1 METEK
6 SSQLYFRL
14 LGYLKPY
21 SLVFSISIFGMILAA
36 ATEVALPVVIKPFLD
51 GTFIDKDPTLMTWT
65 PIALVLI
72 FLVRGVGGFIAQYAS
87 AWVGNKMVM
96 DLREEMFEKILVLPL
111 KYFHEHSSGSQ
122 LSKFTFDV
130 SLVQYAATQ
139 VITVFVKDSLTVI
152 GLLGYLIYLDWKLT
166 LISLIMLPPIALVV
180 RYFNGRLRW
189 ASRETQDS
197 VGTVTEVVQESIDCN
212 KVVKIFSGQEA
223 ERKRFFEASNKLRRL
238 LMKQTMA
245 VAANVPIVQ
254 LIASIATA
262 VVIYHVMGQVRVG
275 EITVGGFVSYLA
287 ALLMLTSPIK
297 RLTGIME
304 HLQRGLAACESVFG
318 LIDEESEEDEGTVEL
333 DSVRGEIVFDGVSFK
348 YPGADAYALEEI
360 DLTIKP
366 GESVAIVGSSGSGK
380 TTLANMLP
388 RFFSP
393 TKGRVFVDGQE
404 IAAITLKN
412 LRSNIALVSQEVA
425 LFNDSV
431 VANIIYGSAAEAE
444 PQRIID
450 AADGAFATE
459 FINKL
464 ADGFESGVG
473 EKGMKLSGGQR
484 QRLAIART
492 LFKDAPIVI
501 MDEATSALDAASE
514 KLVKEAFERLR
525 QGRTTIIIAHRFS
538 TIENVDRIV
547 VMDSGRIVEV
557 GTHDELMN
565 QKGRYEKLY
574 AVYSS
579 GRDVEIN

>member
-1 METEK
+1 MKTEK
-6 SSQLYFRL
+6 STQLYLRL
-14 LGYLKPY
+14 LGYLRPY
-21 SLVFSISIFGMILAA
+21 SLVFSISIFGMILTA
-36 ATEVALPVVIKPFLD
+36 ATEVALPIVIKPFLD
-51 GTFIDKDPTLMTWT
+51 GTFIDKDPSLMTWA

-139 VITVFVKDSLTVI
+139 VITVFVKDTLTVV
-152 GLLGYLIYLDWKLT
+152 GLLGYLIYLDWQLT

-189 ASRETQDS
+189 ASRETQDA

-212 KVVKIFSGQEA
+212 KVVKIFSGQRA

-254 LIASIATA
+254 LIAAMATA
-262 VVIYHVMGQVRVG
+262 IVIFHVMGQVRAN
-275 EITVGGFVSYLA
+275 ETTVGGFVSYLA

-318 LIDEESEEDEGTVEL
+318 LIDQEPELDDGVVEL
-333 DSVRGEIVFDGVSFK
+333 TTIRGEITFDRVSFK
-348 YPGADAYALEEI
+348 YPGTDVYALDDI
-360 DLTIKP
+360 DLTIQP

-388 RFFSP
+388 RFFTP
-393 TKGRVFVDGQE
+393 TQGRVLIDGQE
-404 IAAITLKN
+404 LSTISLTS

-431 VANIIYGSAAEAE
+431 LGNIIYGFEHEYDEQKITSAAE
-444 PQRIID
+444 
-450 AADGAFATE
+450 GAFATE

-464 ADGFESGVG
+464 PEGYQSLVG

-501 MDEATSALDAASE
+501 MDEATSALDGTSE
-514 KLVKEAFERLR
+514 KLVKEAFERVR
-525 QGRTTIIIAHRFS
+525 KGRTTIIIAHRFS
-538 TIENVDRIV
+538 TIEQADRIV

-557 GTHDELMN
+557 GSHDELMKR
-565 QKGRYEKLY
+565 KGRYEKLY
-574 AVYSS
+574 AVYASS
-579 GRDVEIN
+579 DGG

>member
-262 VVIYHVMGQVRVG
+262 VVIYYVMGQVRVG

-333 DSVRGEIVFDGVSFK
+333 DSVRGEIVFDGVCFK
-348 YPGADAYALEEI
+348 YPGADVYALEEI

>member
-333 DSVRGEIVFDGVSFK
+333 DSVRGEIVFDGVCFK
-348 YPGADAYALEEI
+348 YPGADVYALEEI

-579 GRDVEIN
+579 GGDVEIN

>member
-1 METEK
+1 MKPEK
-6 SSQLYFRL
+6 SAKLYIRL
-14 LGYLKPY
+14 LGYLRPY

-51 GTFIDKDPTLMTWT
+51 GTFIDKDPSLMTWA
-65 PIALVLI
+65 PIALILI

-139 VITVFVKDSLTVI
+139 VITVFVKDTLTVV
-152 GLLGYLIYLDWKLT
+152 GLLAYLIYLDWQLT
-166 LISLIMLPPIALVV
+166 LIALIMLPPIALVV

-197 VGTVTEVVQESIDCN
+197 VGMVTEVVQESIDCN
-212 KVVKIFSGQEA
+212 KVVKIFSGQRT
-223 ERKRFFEASNKLRRL
+223 ERERFFEASNKLRRL

-254 LIASIATA
+254 LIAAVATA
-262 VVIYHVMGQVRVG
+262 IVIYYVMGQVRAD
-275 EITVGGFVSYLA
+275 ETSVGGFVSYLA

-318 LIDEESEEDEGTVEL
+318 LIDQEPELDDGVVEL
-333 DSVRGEIVFDGVSFK
+333 EDVRGEITFEGVSFR
-348 YPGADAYALEEI
+348 YPGTDVYALKDI
-360 DLTIKP
+360 QLTIQP
-366 GESVAIVGSSGSGK
+366 GETVAIVGSSGSGK

-388 RFFSP
+388 RFFTPSN
-393 TKGRVFVDGQE
+393 GRVLIDGQE
-404 IAAITLKN
+404 ISTISLRS

-431 VANIIYGSAAEAE
+431 LANIMYGSEIEQDEQKVTSAAEA
-444 PQRIID
+444 
-450 AADGAFATE
+450 AFATE

-464 ADGFESGVG
+464 PEGYESLVG

-492 LFKDAPIVI
+492 LFKDAPVVI
-501 MDEATSALDAASE
+501 MDEATSALDATSE
-514 KLVKEAFERLR
+514 KLVKDAFERLR
-525 QGRTTIIIAHRFS
+525 KGRTTIIIAHRFS
-538 TIENVDRIV
+538 TIEQADRIV
-547 VMDSGRIVEV
+547 VLDSGRIVEV
-557 GTHDELMN
+557 GSHDELIKL
-565 QKGRYEKLY
+565 KGRYEKLY
-574 AVYSS
+574 AIYASS
-579 GRDVEIN
+579 DVD

>member
-1 METEK
+1 MKSEK
-6 SSQLYFRL
+6 SAQLYLRL
-14 LGYLKPY
+14 LGYLRPY

-36 ATEVALPVVIKPFLD
+36 ATEVALPIVIKPFLD
-51 GTFIDKDPTLMTWT
+51 GTFIDKDPSLMTWA
-65 PIALVLI
+65 PIALILI

-139 VITVFVKDSLTVI
+139 VITVFVKDTLTVV
-152 GLLGYLIYLDWKLT
+152 GLLGYLIYLDWQLT

-197 VGTVTEVVQESIDCN
+197 VGAVTEVVQETIDCN
-212 KVVKIFSGQEA
+212 KVVKIFSGQAVARE
-223 ERKRFFEASNKLRRL
+223 RFFEVSNKLRRL

-254 LIASIATA
+254 FIAAIATA
-262 VVIYHVMGQVRVG
+262 IVIYHVMGQVRADQT
-275 EITVGGFVSYLA
+275 TVGGFVSYLA

-318 LIDEESEEDEGTVEL
+318 LIDEKQEDDAGTREL
-333 DSVRGEIVFDGVSFK
+333 KNVRGELIFENVSFK
-348 YPGADAYALEEI
+348 YPDSAEYALEGI

-388 RFFSP
+388 RFFAPSNGKV
-393 TKGRVFVDGQE
+393 TIDGQE
-404 IAAITLKN
+404 ISGIKLKS
-412 LRSNIALVSQEVA
+412 LRANIALVSQEVS

-431 VANIIYGSAAEAE
+431 MANVTYGSGGVVDVEQVNAAS
-444 PQRIID
+444 D
-450 AADGAFATE
+450 AAFASE
-459 FINKL
+459 FIQKL
-464 ADGFESGVG
+464 PDGYESLVG

-484 QRLAIART
+484 QRLAIARA
-492 LFKDAPIVI
+492 LYKDAPIVI
-501 MDEATSALDAASE
+501 MDEATSALDATSE
-514 KLVKEAFERLR
+514 MLVKEAFEELR

-538 TIENVDRIV
+538 TIEKADRIV
-547 VMDSGRIVEV
+547 VMDNGRIAEV
-557 GTHDELMN
+557 GTHDELMKR
-565 QKGRYEKLY
+565 KGRYEKLY
-574 AVYSS
+574 AVYAS
-579 GRDVEIN
+579 E

>member
-333 DSVRGEIVFDGVSFK
+333 DSVRGEIVFDGVCFK
-348 YPGADAYALEEI
+348 YPGADVYALEEI

>member
-1 METEK
+1 MKSEK
-6 SSQLYFRL
+6 SAQLYLRL
-14 LGYLKPY
+14 LGYLRPY

-36 ATEVALPVVIKPFLD
+36 ATEVALPIVIKPFLD
-51 GTFIDKDPTLMTWT
+51 GTFIDKDPSLMTWA

-139 VITVFVKDSLTVI
+139 VITVFVKDTLTVV
-152 GLLGYLIYLDWKLT
+152 GLLGYLIYLDWQLT

-197 VGTVTEVVQESIDCN
+197 VGAVTEVVQETIDCN
-212 KVVKIFSGQEA
+212 KVVKIFSGQAVARE
-223 ERKRFFEASNKLRRL
+223 RFFEVSNKLRRL

-254 LIASIATA
+254 FIAAIATA
-262 VVIYHVMGQVRVG
+262 IVIYHVMGQVRADQT
-275 EITVGGFVSYLA
+275 TVGGFVSYLA

-318 LIDEESEEDEGTVEL
+318 LIDEKQEDDAGTREL
-333 DSVRGEIVFDGVSFK
+333 KNVRGELIFENVSFK
-348 YPGADAYALEEI
+348 YPDSAEYALEGI

-388 RFFSP
+388 RFFAPSNGKV
-393 TKGRVFVDGQE
+393 TIDGQE
-404 IAAITLKN
+404 ISGIKLKS
-412 LRSNIALVSQEVA
+412 LRANIALVSQEVS

-431 VANIIYGSAAEAE
+431 MANVTYGSGGVVDVEQVNAAS
-444 PQRIID
+444 D
-450 AADGAFATE
+450 AAFASE
-459 FINKL
+459 FIQKL
-464 ADGFESGVG
+464 PDGYESLVG

-484 QRLAIART
+484 QRLAIARA
-492 LFKDAPIVI
+492 LYKDAPIVI
-501 MDEATSALDAASE
+501 MDEATSALDATSE
-514 KLVKEAFERLR
+514 MLVKEAFEELR

-538 TIENVDRIV
+538 TIEKADRIV
-547 VMDSGRIVEV
+547 VMDNGRIAEV
-557 GTHDELMN
+557 GTHDELMKR
-565 QKGRYEKLY
+565 KGRYEKLY
-574 AVYSS
+574 AVYAS
-579 GRDVEIN
+579 E

>member
-1 METEK
+1 MKSEK
-6 SSQLYFRL
+6 STQLYLRL
-14 LGYLKPY
+14 LGYLRPY
-21 SLVFSISIFGMILAA
+21 TFVFSISIFGMILAA
-36 ATEVALPVVIKPFLD
+36 ATEVALPIVIKPFLD
-51 GTFIDKDPTLMTWT
+51 GTFIDKDPSLMTWA

-139 VITVFVKDSLTVI
+139 VITVFVKDTLTVV
-152 GLLGYLIYLDWKLT
+152 GLLGYLIYLDWQLT

-197 VGTVTEVVQESIDCN
+197 VGAVTEVVQETIDCN
-212 KVVKIFSGQEA
+212 KVVKIFSGQAVARE
-223 ERKRFFEASNKLRRL
+223 RFFEVSNKLRRL

-254 LIASIATA
+254 FIAAIATA
-262 VVIYHVMGQVRVG
+262 IVIYHVMGQVRADQT
-275 EITVGGFVSYLA
+275 TVGGFVSYLA

-318 LIDEESEEDEGTVEL
+318 LIDEKQEDDAGTREL
-333 DSVRGEIVFDGVSFK
+333 KNVRGELIFENVSFK
-348 YPGADAYALEEI
+348 YPDSAEYALEGI

-388 RFFSP
+388 RFFAPS
-393 TKGRVFVDGQE
+393 KGKVIIDGQE
-404 IAAITLKN
+404 ISGIKLKS
-412 LRSNIALVSQEVA
+412 LRANIALVSQEVS

-431 VANIIYGSAAEAE
+431 MANVTYGSGGVVDVEQVNAAS
-444 PQRIID
+444 D
-450 AADGAFATE
+450 AAFASE
-459 FINKL
+459 FIQKL
-464 ADGFESGVG
+464 PDGYESLVG

-484 QRLAIART
+484 QRLAIARA
-492 LFKDAPIVI
+492 LYKDAPIVI
-501 MDEATSALDAASE
+501 MDEATSALDATSE
-514 KLVKEAFERLR
+514 MLVKEAFEELR

-538 TIENVDRIV
+538 TIEKADRIV
-547 VMDSGRIVEV
+547 VMDNGRIAEV
-557 GTHDELMN
+557 GTHDELMKR
-565 QKGRYEKLY
+565 KGRYEKLY
-574 AVYSS
+574 AVYAS
-579 GRDVEIN
+579 E

>member
-1 METEK
+1 M
-6 SSQLYFRL
+6 
-14 LGYLKPY
+14 
-21 SLVFSISIFGMILAA
+21 
-36 ATEVALPVVIKPFLD
+36 
-51 GTFIDKDPTLMTWT
+51 
-65 PIALVLI
+65 
-72 FLVRGVGGFIAQYAS
+72 
-87 AWVGNKMVM
+87 
-96 DLREEMFEKILVLPL
+96 
-111 KYFHEHSSGSQ
+111 
-122 LSKFTFDV
+122 
-130 SLVQYAATQ
+130 
-139 VITVFVKDSLTVI
+139 
-152 GLLGYLIYLDWKLT
+152 
-166 LISLIMLPPIALVV
+166 
-180 RYFNGRLRW
+180 
-189 ASRETQDS
+189 
-197 VGTVTEVVQESIDCN
+197 
-212 KVVKIFSGQEA
+212 
-223 ERKRFFEASNKLRRL
+223 
-238 LMKQTMA
+238 
-245 VAANVPIVQ
+245 
-254 LIASIATA
+254 
-262 VVIYHVMGQVRVG
+262 
-275 EITVGGFVSYLA
+275 
-287 ALLMLTSPIK
+287 
-297 RLTGIME
+297 
-304 HLQRGLAACESVFG
+304 
-318 LIDEESEEDEGTVEL
+318 
-333 DSVRGEIVFDGVSFK
+333 
-348 YPGADAYALEEI
+348 
-360 DLTIKP
+360 
-366 GESVAIVGSSGSGK
+366 
-380 TTLANMLP
+380 
-388 RFFSP
+388 
-393 TKGRVFVDGQE
+393 
-404 IAAITLKN
+404 
-412 LRSNIALVSQEVA
+412 SQEVA

>member
-1 METEK
+1 MKTEK
-6 SSQLYFRL
+6 SAQLYIRL
-14 LGYLKPY
+14 LGYLRPY

-36 ATEVALPVVIKPFLD
+36 ATEVALPVVLKPFLD
-51 GTFIDKDPTLMTWT
+51 GTFIDKDPSLMTWA
-65 PIALVLI
+65 PIALIVI

-139 VITVFVKDSLTVI
+139 VITVFVKDTLTVV
-152 GLLGYLIYLDWKLT
+152 GLLAYLIYLDWQLT
-166 LISLIMLPPIALVV
+166 LISLVMLPPIALVV

-197 VGTVTEVVQESIDCN
+197 VGAVTEVVQESIDCN
-212 KVVKIFSGQEA
+212 KVVKIFSGQRA

-254 LIASIATA
+254 LIAAIATA
-262 VVIYHVMGQVRVG
+262 IVIYHVMGQVRAD
-275 EITVGGFVSYLA
+275 ETTVGGFVSYLA

-318 LIDEESEEDEGTVEL
+318 LIDQEPELDDGVVEL
-333 DSVRGEIVFDGVSFK
+333 EEVRGEITFDEVSFK
-348 YPGADAYALEEI
+348 YPGTDVYALKDIE
-360 DLTIKP
+360 LTIQP

-388 RFFSP
+388 RFFTPS
-393 TKGRVFVDGQE
+393 KGRVLIDGQE
-404 IAAITLKN
+404 ISTISLKS

-431 VANIIYGSAAEAE
+431 LANIMYGSALERDEQKVVSAAE
-444 PQRIID
+444 
-450 AADGAFATE
+450 GAFATE

-464 ADGFESGVG
+464 PEGYDSLVG

-492 LFKDAPIVI
+492 LFKDAPVVI
-501 MDEATSALDAASE
+501 MDEATSALDATSE
-514 KLVKEAFERLR
+514 KLVKDAFERLR
-525 QGRTTIIIAHRFS
+525 KGRTTIIIAHRFS
-538 TIENVDRIV
+538 TIEQADRIV
-547 VMDSGRIVEV
+547 VLDSGRIVEV
-557 GTHDELMN
+557 GSHDELIKL
-565 QKGRYEKLY
+565 KGRYEKLY
-574 AVYSS
+574 AIYASS
-579 GRDVEIN
+579 EEE

>member
-1 METEK
+1 MKSEK
-6 SSQLYFRL
+6 SAQLYLRL
-14 LGYLKPY
+14 LGYLRPY
-21 SLVFSISIFGMILAA
+21 TFVFSISIFGMILAA
-36 ATEVALPVVIKPFLD
+36 ATEVALPIVIKPFLD
-51 GTFIDKDPTLMTWT
+51 GTFIDKDPSLMTWA

-139 VITVFVKDSLTVI
+139 VITVFVKDTLTVV
-152 GLLGYLIYLDWKLT
+152 GLLGYLIYLDWQLT

-197 VGTVTEVVQESIDCN
+197 VGAVTEVVQETIDCN
-212 KVVKIFSGQEA
+212 KVVKIFSGQAVARE
-223 ERKRFFEASNKLRRL
+223 RFFEVSNKLRRL

-254 LIASIATA
+254 FIAAIATA
-262 VVIYHVMGQVRVG
+262 IVIYHVMGQVRADQT
-275 EITVGGFVSYLA
+275 TVGGFVSYLA

-318 LIDEESEEDEGTVEL
+318 LIDEKQEDDAGTREL
-333 DSVRGEIVFDGVSFK
+333 KNVRGELIFENVSFK
-348 YPGADAYALEEI
+348 YPDSAEYALEGI

-388 RFFSP
+388 RFFAPSNG
-393 TKGRVFVDGQE
+393 KVIIDGQE
-404 IAAITLKN
+404 ISGIKLKS
-412 LRSNIALVSQEVA
+412 LRANIALVSQEVS

-431 VANIIYGSAAEAE
+431 MANVTYGSGGVVDVEQVNAAS
-444 PQRIID
+444 D
-450 AADGAFATE
+450 AAFASE
-459 FINKL
+459 FIQKL
-464 ADGFESGVG
+464 PDGYESLVG

-484 QRLAIART
+484 QRLAIARA
-492 LFKDAPIVI
+492 LYKDAPIVI
-501 MDEATSALDAASE
+501 MDEATSALDATSE
-514 KLVKEAFERLR
+514 MLVKEAFEELR

-538 TIENVDRIV
+538 TIEKADRIV
-547 VMDSGRIVEV
+547 VMDNGRIAEV
-557 GTHDELMN
+557 GTHDELMKR
-565 QKGRYEKLY
+565 KGRYEKLY
-574 AVYSS
+574 AVYAS
-579 GRDVEIN
+579 E

>member
-1 METEK
+1 MKTEK
-6 SSQLYFRL
+6 SAKLYIRL
-14 LGYLKPY
+14 LGYLRPY

-51 GTFIDKDPTLMTWT
+51 GTFINKDPSLMTWA
-65 PIALVLI
+65 PIALILI

-139 VITVFVKDSLTVI
+139 VITVFVKDTLTVV
-152 GLLGYLIYLDWKLT
+152 GLLAYLIYLDWQLT

-197 VGTVTEVVQESIDCN
+197 VGAVTEVVQETIDCN
-212 KVVKIFSGQEA
+212 KVVKIFSGQAAARE
-223 ERKRFFEASNKLRRL
+223 RFFEVSNKLRRL

-254 LIASIATA
+254 FIAAIATA
-262 VVIYHVMGQVRVG
+262 IVIYHVMGQVRADQT
-275 EITVGGFVSYLA
+275 TVGGFVSYLA

-318 LIDEESEEDEGTVEL
+318 LIDEKQEDDAGTREL
-333 DSVRGEIVFDGVSFK
+333 KNVRGELIFDNVSFK
-348 YPGADAYALEEI
+348 YPDSAEYALEGI

-388 RFFSP
+388 RFFAPS
-393 TKGRVFVDGQE
+393 KGKVIIDGQE
-404 IAAITLKN
+404 ISGIKLKS
-412 LRSNIALVSQEVA
+412 LRANIALVSQEVS

-431 VANIIYGSAAEAE
+431 MANVTYGSGGVVDVEQVNAAS
-444 PQRIID
+444 D
-450 AADGAFATE
+450 AAFASE
-459 FINKL
+459 FIQKL
-464 ADGFESGVG
+464 PDGYESLVG

-484 QRLAIART
+484 QRLAIARA
-492 LFKDAPIVI
+492 LYKDAPIVI
-501 MDEATSALDAASE
+501 MDEATSALDATSE
-514 KLVKEAFERLR
+514 MLVKEAFEELR

-538 TIENVDRIV
+538 TIEKADRIV
-547 VMDSGRIVEV
+547 VMDNGRIAEV
-557 GTHDELMN
+557 GTHDELMKR
-565 QKGRYEKLY
+565 KGRYEKLY
-574 AVYSS
+574 AVYAS
-579 GRDVEIN
+579 E

>member
-1 METEK
+1 MKSEK
-6 SSQLYFRL
+6 SAQLYLRL
-14 LGYLKPY
+14 LGYLRPY

-36 ATEVALPVVIKPFLD
+36 ATEVALPIVIKPFLD
-51 GTFIDKDPTLMTWT
+51 GTFIDKDPSLMTWA
-65 PIALVLI
+65 PIALILI

-139 VITVFVKDSLTVI
+139 VITVFVKDTLTVV
-152 GLLGYLIYLDWKLT
+152 GLLGYLIYLDWQLT

-197 VGTVTEVVQESIDCN
+197 VGAVTEVVQETIDCN
-212 KVVKIFSGQEA
+212 KVVKIFSGQAVARE
-223 ERKRFFEASNKLRRL
+223 RFFEVSNKLRRL

-254 LIASIATA
+254 FIAAIATA
-262 VVIYHVMGQVRVG
+262 IVIYHVMGQVRADQT
-275 EITVGGFVSYLA
+275 TVGGFVSYLA

-318 LIDEESEEDEGTVEL
+318 LIDEKQEDDAGTREL
-333 DSVRGEIVFDGVSFK
+333 KNVRGELIFENVSFK
-348 YPGADAYALEEI
+348 YPDSAEYALEGI

-388 RFFSP
+388 RFFAPSNGKV
-393 TKGRVFVDGQE
+393 TIDGQE
-404 IAAITLKN
+404 ISGIKLKS
-412 LRSNIALVSQEVA
+412 LRANIALVSQEVS

-431 VANIIYGSAAEAE
+431 MANVTYGSGGVVDVEQVNAAS
-444 PQRIID
+444 D
-450 AADGAFATE
+450 AAFASE
-459 FINKL
+459 FIQKL
-464 ADGFESGVG
+464 PDGYESLVG

-484 QRLAIART
+484 QRLAIARA
-492 LFKDAPIVI
+492 LYKDAPIVI
-501 MDEATSALDAASE
+501 MDEATSALDATSE
-514 KLVKEAFERLR
+514 MLVKEAFEELR

-538 TIENVDRIV
+538 TIEKADRIV
-547 VMDSGRIVEV
+547 VMDNGRIAEV
-557 GTHDELMN
+557 GTNDELMKR
-565 QKGRYEKLY
+565 KGRYEKLY
-574 AVYSS
+574 AVYTS
-579 GRDVEIN
+579 E

>member
-1 METEK
+1 MKTEK
-6 SSQLYFRL
+6 SAQLYLRL
-14 LGYLKPY
+14 LGYLRPY
-21 SLVFSISIFGMILAA
+21 SLVFSISIFGMILTA
-36 ATEVALPVVIKPFLD
+36 ATEVALPIVIKPFLD
-51 GTFIDKDPTLMTWT
+51 GTFIEKDPSLMTWA
-65 PIALVLI
+65 PIALIVI

-139 VITVFVKDSLTVI
+139 VITVFVKDTLTVF
-152 GLLGYLIYLDWKLT
+152 GLLGYLIYLDWQLT
-166 LISLIMLPPIALVV
+166 LISLIMLPPIAFVV

-212 KVVKIFSGQEA
+212 KVVKIFSGQKA
-223 ERKRFFEASNKLRRL
+223 ERKRFFEASNQLRRL

-254 LIASIATA
+254 LIAAMATA
-262 VVIYHVMGQVRVG
+262 IVIYHVMGQVRAD
-275 EITVGGFVSYLA
+275 ETTVGGFVSYLA

-318 LIDEESEEDEGTVEL
+318 LIDQEPELDEGIVEL
-333 DSVRGEIVFDGVSFK
+333 NTIRGEIIFDRVSFK
-348 YPGADAYALEEI
+348 YPGTEVYALEDI
-360 DLTIKP
+360 DLTIQP
-366 GESVAIVGSSGSGK
+366 GECMAIVGSSGSGK

-388 RFFSP
+388 RFFTAS
-393 TKGRVFVDGQE
+393 KGRVLIDGQE
-404 IAAITLKN
+404 ISTISLTS

-431 VANIIYGSAAEAE
+431 LANIVYGSEDEHNEQKVTNAAE
-444 PQRIID
+444 
-450 AADGAFATE
+450 GAFATE

-464 ADGFESGVG
+464 PESYESLVG

-492 LFKDAPIVI
+492 LFKDAPVVI
-501 MDEATSALDAASE
+501 MDEATSALDATSE
-514 KLVKEAFERLR
+514 KLVKEAFERVR
-525 QGRTTIIIAHRFS
+525 KGRTTIIIAHRFS
-538 TIENVDRIV
+538 TIEQADRIV
-547 VMDSGRIVEV
+547 VMDAGRIVEV
-557 GTHDELMN
+557 GSHDELMKR
-565 QKGRYEKLY
+565 KGRYEKLY
-574 AVYSS
+574 AVYASS
-579 GRDVEIN
+579 NGDEV

>member
-1 METEK
+1 MKSEK
-6 SSQLYFRL
+6 SAQLYLRL
-14 LGYLKPY
+14 LGYLRPY
-21 SLVFSISIFGMILAA
+21 SLVLSISLFGMILAA
-36 ATEVALPVVIKPFLD
+36 ATEVALPIVIKPFLD
-51 GTFIDKDPTLMTWT
+51 GTFIDKDPSLMTWA

-139 VITVFVKDSLTVI
+139 VITVFVKDTLTVV
-152 GLLGYLIYLDWKLT
+152 GLLGYLIYLDWQLT

-197 VGTVTEVVQESIDCN
+197 VGAVTEVVQETIDCN
-212 KVVKIFSGQEA
+212 KVVKIFSGQAVARE
-223 ERKRFFEASNKLRRL
+223 RFFEVSNKLRRL

-254 LIASIATA
+254 FIAAIATA
-262 VVIYHVMGQVRVG
+262 IVIYHVMGQVRADQT
-275 EITVGGFVSYLA
+275 TVGGFVSYLA

-318 LIDEESEEDEGTVEL
+318 LIDEKQEDDAGTREL
-333 DSVRGEIVFDGVSFK
+333 KNVRGELIFENVSFK
-348 YPGADAYALEEI
+348 YPDSAEYALEGI

-388 RFFSP
+388 RFFAPSNG
-393 TKGRVFVDGQE
+393 KVIIDGQE
-404 IAAITLKN
+404 ISGIKLKS
-412 LRSNIALVSQEVA
+412 LRANIALVSQEVS

-431 VANIIYGSAAEAE
+431 MANVTYGSGGVVDVEQVNAAS
-444 PQRIID
+444 D
-450 AADGAFATE
+450 AAFASE
-459 FINKL
+459 FIQKL
-464 ADGFESGVG
+464 PDGYESLVG

-484 QRLAIART
+484 QRLAIARA
-492 LFKDAPIVI
+492 LYKDAPIVI
-501 MDEATSALDAASE
+501 MDEATSALDATSE
-514 KLVKEAFERLR
+514 MLVKEAFEELR

-538 TIENVDRIV
+538 TIEKADRIV
-547 VMDSGRIVEV
+547 VMDNGRIAEV
-557 GTHDELMN
+557 GTHDELMKR
-565 QKGRYEKLY
+565 KGRYEKLY
-574 AVYSS
+574 AVYAS
-579 GRDVEIN
+579 E

>member
-333 DSVRGEIVFDGVSFK
+333 ESVRGEIVFDGVSFK

-464 ADGFESGVG
+464 ADGLESGVG

-574 AVYSS
+574 AVY
-579 GRDVEIN
+579 

>member
-1 METEK
+1 MKSEK
-6 SSQLYFRL
+6 SAQLYLRL
-14 LGYLKPY
+14 LGYLRPY

-36 ATEVALPVVIKPFLD
+36 ATEVALPIVIKPFLD
-51 GTFIDKDPTLMTWT
+51 GTFIDKDPSLMTWA
-65 PIALVLI
+65 PIALILI

-139 VITVFVKDSLTVI
+139 VITVFVKDTLTVV
-152 GLLGYLIYLDWKLT
+152 GLLGYLIYLDWQLT

-197 VGTVTEVVQESIDCN
+197 VGAVTEVVQETIDCN
-212 KVVKIFSGQEA
+212 KVVKIFSGQADARE
-223 ERKRFFEASNKLRRL
+223 RFFEVSNKLRRL

-254 LIASIATA
+254 FIAAIATA
-262 VVIYHVMGQVRVG
+262 IVIYHVMGQVRADQT
-275 EITVGGFVSYLA
+275 TVGGFVSYLA

-318 LIDEESEEDEGTVEL
+318 LIDEKQEDDAGTREL
-333 DSVRGEIVFDGVSFK
+333 KNVRGELIFENVSFK
-348 YPGADAYALEEI
+348 YPDSAEYALEGI

-388 RFFSP
+388 RFFAPSNGKV
-393 TKGRVFVDGQE
+393 TIDGQE
-404 IAAITLKN
+404 ISGIKLKS
-412 LRSNIALVSQEVA
+412 LRANIALVSQEVS

-431 VANIIYGSAAEAE
+431 MANVTYGSGGVVDVEQVNAAS
-444 PQRIID
+444 D
-450 AADGAFATE
+450 AAFASE
-459 FINKL
+459 FIQKL
-464 ADGFESGVG
+464 PDGYESLVG

-484 QRLAIART
+484 QRLAIARA
-492 LFKDAPIVI
+492 LYKDAPIVI
-501 MDEATSALDAASE
+501 MDEATSALDATSE
-514 KLVKEAFERLR
+514 MLVKEAFEELR

-538 TIENVDRIV
+538 TIEKADRIV
-547 VMDSGRIVEV
+547 VMDNGRIAEV
-557 GTHDELMN
+557 GTHDELMKR
-565 QKGRYEKLY
+565 KGRYEKLY
-574 AVYSS
+574 AVYAS
-579 GRDVEIN
+579 E

>member
-1 METEK
+1 MKSEK
-6 SSQLYFRL
+6 SAQLYLRL
-14 LGYLKPY
+14 LGYLRPY

-36 ATEVALPVVIKPFLD
+36 ATEVALPIVIKPFLD
-51 GTFIDKDPTLMTWT
+51 GTFIDKDPSLMTWA

-139 VITVFVKDSLTVI
+139 VITVFVKDTLTVV
-152 GLLGYLIYLDWKLT
+152 GLLGYLIYLDWQLT

-197 VGTVTEVVQESIDCN
+197 VGAVTEVVQETIDCN
-212 KVVKIFSGQEA
+212 KVVKIFSGQAVARE
-223 ERKRFFEASNKLRRL
+223 RFFEVSNKLRRL

-254 LIASIATA
+254 FIAAIATA
-262 VVIYHVMGQVRVG
+262 IVIYHVMGQVRADQT
-275 EITVGGFVSYLA
+275 TVGGFVSYLA

-318 LIDEESEEDEGTVEL
+318 LIDEKQEDDAGTREL
-333 DSVRGEIVFDGVSFK
+333 KNVRGELIFENVSFK
-348 YPGADAYALEEI
+348 YPDSAEYALEGI

-388 RFFSP
+388 RFFAPSNG
-393 TKGRVFVDGQE
+393 KVIIDGQE
-404 IAAITLKN
+404 ISGIKLKS
-412 LRSNIALVSQEVA
+412 LRANIALVSQEVS

-431 VANIIYGSAAEAE
+431 MANVTYGSGGVVDVEQVNAAS
-444 PQRIID
+444 D
-450 AADGAFATE
+450 AAFASE
-459 FINKL
+459 FIQKL
-464 ADGFESGVG
+464 PDGCESLVG

-484 QRLAIART
+484 QRLAIARA
-492 LFKDAPIVI
+492 LYKDAPIVI
-501 MDEATSALDAASE
+501 MDEATSALDATSE
-514 KLVKEAFERLR
+514 MLVKEAFEELR

-538 TIENVDRIV
+538 TIEKADRIV
-547 VMDSGRIVEV
+547 VMDNGRIAEV
-557 GTHDELMN
+557 GTHDELMKR
-565 QKGRYEKLY
+565 KGRYEKLY
-574 AVYSS
+574 AVYAS
-579 GRDVEIN
+579 E

>member
-333 DSVRGEIVFDGVSFK
+333 ESVRGEIVFDGVSFK

-574 AVYSS
+574 AVYAS
-579 GRDVEIN
+579 GGDVKIN

>member
-1 METEK
+1 
-6 SSQLYFRL
+6 
-14 LGYLKPY
+14 
-21 SLVFSISIFGMILAA
+21 MILAA

-87 AWVGNKMVM
+87 ALVGNKMVM

-318 LIDEESEEDEGTVEL
+318 IIDEEQEEDEGTVEL
-333 DSVRGEIVFDGVSFK
+333 ESVRGEIVFDGVSFK

-574 AVYSS
+574 EVYSS

>member
-1 METEK
+1 MKTEK
-6 SSQLYFRL
+6 SAQLYLRL
-14 LGYLKPY
+14 LGYLRPY
-21 SLVFSISIFGMILAA
+21 SLVFSISIFGIILTA

-51 GTFIDKDPTLMTWT
+51 GTFIDKDPSLMTWA
-65 PIALVLI
+65 PIALILI
-72 FLVRGVGGFIAQYAS
+72 FLVRGLGGFIAQYAS

-111 KYFHEHSSGSQ
+111 KYFHDHSSGSQ

-139 VITVFVKDSLTVI
+139 VITVFVKDTLTVV
-152 GLLGYLIYLDWKLT
+152 GLLAYLIYLDWQLT
-166 LISLIMLPPIALVV
+166 LISLVMLPPIALVV

-212 KVVKIFSGQEA
+212 KVVKIFSGQRA
-223 ERKRFFEASNKLRRL
+223 ERKRFFEASNNLRRL

-254 LIASIATA
+254 LIAALATA
-262 VVIYHVMGQVRVG
+262 IVIYHVMGQVRAD
-275 EITVGGFVSYLA
+275 ETTVGGFVSYLA

-297 RLTGIME
+297 RLTSIME

-318 LIDEESEEDEGTVEL
+318 LIDQEPEIDGGTVEL
-333 DSVRGEIVFDGVSFK
+333 SAIRGEITFDGVSFK
-348 YPGADAYALEEI
+348 YPGTDVYALEDI
-360 DLTIKP
+360 DLTIQP

-388 RFFSP
+388 RFFTPS
-393 TKGRVFVDGQE
+393 KGRVLIDDQE
-404 IAAITLKN
+404 ISTIMLKS
-412 LRSNIALVSQEVA
+412 LRSKIALVSQEVA

-431 VANIIYGSAAEAE
+431 MANIIYGSDDHDERKVVSAAE
-444 PQRIID
+444 
-450 AADGAFATE
+450 GAFATE
-459 FINKL
+459 FINQL
-464 ADGFESGVG
+464 PEGYESLVG

-501 MDEATSALDAASE
+501 MDEATSALDATSE
-514 KLVKEAFERLR
+514 KLVKEAFERVR
-525 QGRTTIIIAHRFS
+525 KGRTTIIIAHRFS
-538 TIENVDRIV
+538 TIEKADRIV
-547 VMDSGRIVEV
+547 VMDSGREVEV
-557 GTHDELMN
+557 GSHDELIKR
-565 QKGRYEKLY
+565 KGRYEKLY
-574 AVYSS
+574 AVYASS
-579 GRDVEIN
+579 NKE

>member
-1 METEK
+1 MKSEK
-6 SSQLYFRL
+6 SAQLYLRL
-14 LGYLKPY
+14 LGYLRPY

-36 ATEVALPVVIKPFLD
+36 ATEVALPIVIKPFLD
-51 GTFIDKDPTLMTWT
+51 GTFIDKDPSLMTWA

-139 VITVFVKDSLTVI
+139 VITVFVKDTLTVV
-152 GLLGYLIYLDWKLT
+152 GLLGYLIYLDWQLT

-197 VGTVTEVVQESIDCN
+197 VGAVTEVVQETIDCN
-212 KVVKIFSGQEA
+212 KVVKIFSGQAVARE
-223 ERKRFFEASNKLRRL
+223 RFFEVSNKLRRL

-254 LIASIATA
+254 FIAAIATA
-262 VVIYHVMGQVRVG
+262 IVIYHVMGQVRADQT
-275 EITVGGFVSYLA
+275 TVVGFVSYLA

-318 LIDEESEEDEGTVEL
+318 LIDEKQEDDAGTREL
-333 DSVRGEIVFDGVSFK
+333 KNVRGELIFENVSFK
-348 YPGADAYALEEI
+348 YPDSAEYALEGI

-388 RFFSP
+388 RFFAPSNGKV
-393 TKGRVFVDGQE
+393 TIDGQE
-404 IAAITLKN
+404 ISGIKLKS
-412 LRSNIALVSQEVA
+412 LRANIALVSQEVS

-431 VANIIYGSAAEAE
+431 MANVTYGSGGVVDVEQVNAAS
-444 PQRIID
+444 D
-450 AADGAFATE
+450 AAFASE
-459 FINKL
+459 FIQKL
-464 ADGFESGVG
+464 PDGYESLVG

-484 QRLAIART
+484 QRLAIARA
-492 LFKDAPIVI
+492 LYKDAPIVI
-501 MDEATSALDAASE
+501 MDEATSALDATSE
-514 KLVKEAFERLR
+514 MLVKEAFEELR

-538 TIENVDRIV
+538 TIEKADRIV
-547 VMDSGRIVEV
+547 VMDNGRIAEV
-557 GTHDELMN
+557 GTHDELMKR
-565 QKGRYEKLY
+565 KGRYEKLY
-574 AVYSS
+574 AVYAS
-579 GRDVEIN
+579 E

>member
-1 METEK
+1 MKSEK
-6 SSQLYFRL
+6 SAQLYLRL
-14 LGYLKPY
+14 LGYLRPY

-36 ATEVALPVVIKPFLD
+36 ATEVALPIVIKPFLD
-51 GTFIDKDPTLMTWT
+51 GTFIDKDPSLMTWA

-139 VITVFVKDSLTVI
+139 VITVFVKDTLTVV
-152 GLLGYLIYLDWKLT
+152 GLLGYLIYLDWQLT

-197 VGTVTEVVQESIDCN
+197 VGAVTEVVQETIDCN
-212 KVVKIFSGQEA
+212 KVVKIFSGQAVARE
-223 ERKRFFEASNKLRRL
+223 RFFEVSNKLRRL

-254 LIASIATA
+254 FIAAIATA
-262 VVIYHVMGQVRVG
+262 IVIYHVMGQVRADQT
-275 EITVGGFVSYLA
+275 TVGGFVSYLA

-318 LIDEESEEDEGTVEL
+318 LIDEKQEDDAGTREL
-333 DSVRGEIVFDGVSFK
+333 KNVRGELIFENVSFK
-348 YPGADAYALEEI
+348 YPDSAEYALEGI

-366 GESVAIVGSSGSGK
+366 GESVARVGSSGSGK

-388 RFFSP
+388 RFFAPSNGKV
-393 TKGRVFVDGQE
+393 TIDGQE
-404 IAAITLKN
+404 ISGIKLKS
-412 LRSNIALVSQEVA
+412 LRANIALVSQEVS

-431 VANIIYGSAAEAE
+431 MANVTYGSGGVVDVEQVNAAS
-444 PQRIID
+444 D
-450 AADGAFATE
+450 AAFASE
-459 FINKL
+459 FIQKL
-464 ADGFESGVG
+464 PDGYESLVG

-484 QRLAIART
+484 QRLAIARA
-492 LFKDAPIVI
+492 LYKDAPIVI
-501 MDEATSALDAASE
+501 MDEATSALDATSE
-514 KLVKEAFERLR
+514 MLVKEAFEELR

-538 TIENVDRIV
+538 TIEKADRIV
-547 VMDSGRIVEV
+547 VMDNGRIAEV
-557 GTHDELMN
+557 GTHDELMKR
-565 QKGRYEKLY
+565 KGRYEKLY
-574 AVYSS
+574 AVYAS
-579 GRDVEIN
+579 E

>member
-1 METEK
+1 MKSEK
-6 SSQLYFRL
+6 SAQLYLRL
-14 LGYLKPY
+14 LGYLRPY

-36 ATEVALPVVIKPFLD
+36 ATEVALPIVIKPFLD
-51 GTFIDKDPTLMTWT
+51 GTFIDKDPSLMTWA

-139 VITVFVKDSLTVI
+139 VITVFVKDTLTVV
-152 GLLGYLIYLDWKLT
+152 GLLGYLIYLDWQLT

-197 VGTVTEVVQESIDCN
+197 VGAVTEVVQETIDCN
-212 KVVKIFSGQEA
+212 KVVKIFSGQAVARE
-223 ERKRFFEASNKLRRL
+223 RFFEVSNKLRRL

-254 LIASIATA
+254 FIAAIATA
-262 VVIYHVMGQVRVG
+262 IVIYHVMGQVRADQT
-275 EITVGGFVSYLA
+275 TVGGFVTYLA

-318 LIDEESEEDEGTVEL
+318 LIDEKQEDDAGTREL
-333 DSVRGEIVFDGVSFK
+333 KNVRGELIFENVSFK
-348 YPGADAYALEEI
+348 YPDSAEYALEGI

-388 RFFSP
+388 RFFAPSNG
-393 TKGRVFVDGQE
+393 KVIIDGQE
-404 IAAITLKN
+404 ISGIKLKS
-412 LRSNIALVSQEVA
+412 LRANIALVSQEVS

-431 VANIIYGSAAEAE
+431 MANVTYGSGGVVDVEQVNAAS
-444 PQRIID
+444 D
-450 AADGAFATE
+450 AAFASE
-459 FINKL
+459 FIQKL
-464 ADGFESGVG
+464 PDGYESLVG

-484 QRLAIART
+484 QRLAIARA
-492 LFKDAPIVI
+492 LYKDAPIVI
-501 MDEATSALDAASE
+501 MDEATSALDATSE
-514 KLVKEAFERLR
+514 MLVKEAFEELR

-538 TIENVDRIV
+538 TIEKADRIV
-547 VMDSGRIVEV
+547 VMDNGRIAEV
-557 GTHDELMN
+557 GTHDELMKR
-565 QKGRYEKLY
+565 KGRYEKLY
-574 AVYSS
+574 AVYAS
-579 GRDVEIN
+579 E

>member
-1 METEK
+1 MKTEK
-6 SSQLYFRL
+6 SAQLYIRL
-14 LGYLKPY
+14 LGYLRPY

-36 ATEVALPVVIKPFLD
+36 ATEVALPVVLKPFLD
-51 GTFIDKDPTLMTWT
+51 GTFIDKDPSLMTWA
-65 PIALVLI
+65 PIALIVI

-139 VITVFVKDSLTVI
+139 VITVFVKDTLTVV
-152 GLLGYLIYLDWKLT
+152 GLLAYLIYLDWQLT
-166 LISLIMLPPIALVV
+166 LISLVMLPPIALVV

-197 VGTVTEVVQESIDCN
+197 VGAVTEVVQESIDCN
-212 KVVKIFSGQEA
+212 KVVKIFSGQRA

-254 LIASIATA
+254 LIAAIATA
-262 VVIYHVMGQVRVG
+262 IVIYHVMGQVRAD
-275 EITVGGFVSYLA
+275 ETTVGGFVSYLA

-318 LIDEESEEDEGTVEL
+318 LIDQEPELDDGVVEL
-333 DSVRGEIVFDGVSFK
+333 EEVRGEITFDGVSFK
-348 YPGADAYALEEI
+348 YPGTDVYALKNIE
-360 DLTIKP
+360 LTIQP

-388 RFFSP
+388 RFFTPS
-393 TKGRVFVDGQE
+393 TGRVLIDGQE
-404 IAAITLKN
+404 ISTISLKS
-412 LRSNIALVSQEVA
+412 LRLNIALVSQEVA

-431 VANIIYGSAAEAE
+431 LANIMYGSAFEYDEQKVVSAAE
-444 PQRIID
+444 
-450 AADGAFATE
+450 GAFAIE

-464 ADGFESGVG
+464 PEGYDSLVG

-492 LFKDAPIVI
+492 LFKDAPVVI
-501 MDEATSALDAASE
+501 MDEATSALDATSE
-514 KLVKEAFERLR
+514 KLVKDAFERLR
-525 QGRTTIIIAHRFS
+525 KGRTTIIIAHRFS
-538 TIENVDRIV
+538 TIEQADRIV
-547 VMDSGRIVEV
+547 VLDSGRIVEV
-557 GTHDELMN
+557 GSHDELIKL
-565 QKGRYEKLY
+565 KGRYEKLY
-574 AVYSS
+574 AIYAS
-579 GRDVEIN
+579 REEE

>member
-1 METEK
+1 MKSEK
-6 SSQLYFRL
+6 SAQLYLRL
-14 LGYLKPY
+14 LGYLRPY

-36 ATEVALPVVIKPFLD
+36 ATEVALPIVIKPFLD
-51 GTFIDKDPTLMTWT
+51 GTFIDKDPSLMTWA

-139 VITVFVKDSLTVI
+139 VITVFVKDTLTVV
-152 GLLGYLIYLDWKLT
+152 GLLGYLIYLDWQLT

-197 VGTVTEVVQESIDCN
+197 VGAVTEVVQETIDCN
-212 KVVKIFSGQEA
+212 KVVKIFSGQAVARE
-223 ERKRFFEASNKLRRL
+223 RFFEVSNKLRRL

-254 LIASIATA
+254 FIAAIATA
-262 VVIYHVMGQVRVG
+262 IVIYHVMGQVRADQT
-275 EITVGGFVSYLA
+275 TVGGFVSYLA

-318 LIDEESEEDEGTVEL
+318 LIDEKQEDDAGTREL
-333 DSVRGEIVFDGVSFK
+333 KNVRGELIFENVSFK
-348 YPGADAYALEEI
+348 YPDSAEYALEGI

-388 RFFSP
+388 RFFAPSNG
-393 TKGRVFVDGQE
+393 KVIIDGQE
-404 IAAITLKN
+404 ISGIKLKS
-412 LRSNIALVSQEVA
+412 LRANIALVSQEVS

-431 VANIIYGSAAEAE
+431 MANVTYGSGGVVDVEQVNAAS
-444 PQRIID
+444 D
-450 AADGAFATE
+450 AAFASE
-459 FINKL
+459 FIQKL
-464 ADGFESGVG
+464 PDGYESLVG

-484 QRLAIART
+484 QRLAIAR
-492 LFKDAPIVI
+492 
-501 MDEATSALDAASE
+501 AL
-514 KLVKEAFERLR
+514 
-525 QGRTTIIIAHRFS
+525 
-538 TIENVDRIV
+538 
-547 VMDSGRIVEV
+547 
-557 GTHDELMN
+557 
-565 QKGRYEKLY
+565 
-574 AVYSS
+574 
-579 GRDVEIN
+579 

>member
-1 METEK
+1 MKTEK
-6 SSQLYFRL
+6 SAQLYLRL
-14 LGYLKPY
+14 LGYLRPY
-21 SLVFSISIFGMILAA
+21 SLVFSISIFGIILTA

-51 GTFIDKDPTLMTWT
+51 GTFIDKDPSLMTWA
-65 PIALVLI
+65 PIALILI
-72 FLVRGVGGFIAQYAS
+72 FLVRGLGGFIAQYAS

-111 KYFHEHSSGSQ
+111 KYFHDHSSGSQ

-139 VITVFVKDSLTVI
+139 VITVFVKDTLTVV
-152 GLLGYLIYLDWKLT
+152 GLLAYLIYLDWQLT
-166 LISLIMLPPIALVV
+166 LISLVMLPPIALVV

-212 KVVKIFSGQEA
+212 KVVKIFSGQRA
-223 ERKRFFEASNKLRRL
+223 ERKRFFEASNNLRRL

-254 LIASIATA
+254 LIAALATA
-262 VVIYHVMGQVRVG
+262 IVIYHVMGQVRAD
-275 EITVGGFVSYLA
+275 ETTVGGFVSYLA

-297 RLTGIME
+297 RLTSIME

-318 LIDEESEEDEGTVEL
+318 LIDQEPEIDGGTVEL
-333 DSVRGEIVFDGVSFK
+333 SAIRGEITFDGVSFK
-348 YPGADAYALEEI
+348 YPGTDVYALEDI
-360 DLTIKP
+360 DLTIQP

-388 RFFSP
+388 RFFTPS
-393 TKGRVFVDGQE
+393 KGRVLIDDQE
-404 IAAITLKN
+404 ISTIMLKS
-412 LRSNIALVSQEVA
+412 LRSKIALVSQEVA

-431 VANIIYGSAAEAE
+431 MANIIYGSDDHDERKVVSAAE
-444 PQRIID
+444 
-450 AADGAFATE
+450 GAFATE
-459 FINKL
+459 FINQL
-464 ADGFESGVG
+464 PEGYESLVG

-501 MDEATSALDAASE
+501 MDEATSALDATSE
-514 KLVKEAFERLR
+514 KLVKEAFERVR
-525 QGRTTIIIAHRFS
+525 KGRTTIIIAHRFS
-538 TIENVDRIV
+538 TIEKADRIV
-547 VMDSGRIVEV
+547 VMDSGRVVEV
-557 GTHDELMN
+557 GSHDELIKR
-565 QKGRYEKLY
+565 KGRYEKLY
-574 AVYSS
+574 AVYASS
-579 GRDVEIN
+579 NKE

>member
-1 METEK
+1 MKTEK
-6 SSQLYFRL
+6 SAKLYIRL
-14 LGYLKPY
+14 LGYLRPY

-51 GTFIDKDPTLMTWT
+51 GTFINKDPSLMTWA
-65 PIALVLI
+65 PIALILI

-139 VITVFVKDSLTVI
+139 VITVFVKDTLTVV
-152 GLLGYLIYLDWKLT
+152 GLLAYLIYLDWQLT

-197 VGTVTEVVQESIDCN
+197 VGAVTEVVQETIDCN
-212 KVVKIFSGQEA
+212 KVVKIFSGQAAARE
-223 ERKRFFEASNKLRRL
+223 RFFEVSNKLRRL

-254 LIASIATA
+254 FIAAIATA
-262 VVIYHVMGQVRVG
+262 IVIYHVMGQVRADQT
-275 EITVGGFVSYLA
+275 TVGGFVSYLA

-318 LIDEESEEDEGTVEL
+318 LIDEKQEDDAGTREL
-333 DSVRGEIVFDGVSFK
+333 KNVRGELIFDNVSFK
-348 YPGADAYALEEI
+348 YPDSAEYALEGI

-388 RFFSP
+388 RFFAPS
-393 TKGRVFVDGQE
+393 KGKVIIDGQE
-404 IAAITLKN
+404 ISGIKLKS
-412 LRSNIALVSQEVA
+412 LRANIALVSQEVS

-431 VANIIYGSAAEAE
+431 MANVIYGSGGVVDLEQVNAAS
-444 PQRIID
+444 D
-450 AADGAFATE
+450 AAFASE
-459 FINKL
+459 FIQKL
-464 ADGFESGVG
+464 PDGYESLVG

-484 QRLAIART
+484 QRLAIARA
-492 LFKDAPIVI
+492 LYKDAPIVI
-501 MDEATSALDAASE
+501 MDEATSALDANSE
-514 KLVKEAFERLR
+514 RLVKEAFEKLR

-538 TIENVDRIV
+538 TIEKADRIV
-547 VMDSGRIVEV
+547 VMDNGRIAEV
-557 GTHDELMN
+557 GTHDELMKR
-565 QKGRYEKLY
+565 KGRYEKLY
-574 AVYSS
+574 AVYAS
-579 GRDVEIN
+579 E

>member
-1 METEK
+1 MKTEK
-6 SSQLYFRL
+6 SAQLYLRL
-14 LGYLKPY
+14 LGYLRPY
-21 SLVFSISIFGMILAA
+21 SLVFSISIFGMILTA
-36 ATEVALPVVIKPFLD
+36 ATEVALPIVIKPFLD
-51 GTFIDKDPTLMTWT
+51 GTFIDKDPSLMTWA

-139 VITVFVKDSLTVI
+139 VITVFVKDTLTVV
-152 GLLGYLIYLDWKLT
+152 GLLGYLIYLDWQLT

-189 ASRETQDS
+189 ASRETQDA

-212 KVVKIFSGQEA
+212 KVVKIFSGQRA

-254 LIASIATA
+254 LIAAMATA
-262 VVIYHVMGQVRVG
+262 IVIFHVMGQVRAN
-275 EITVGGFVSYLA
+275 ETTVGGFVSYLA

-318 LIDEESEEDEGTVEL
+318 LIDQEPELDDGVVEL
-333 DSVRGEIVFDGVSFK
+333 TTIRGEITFDRVSFK
-348 YPGADAYALEEI
+348 YPETNVYALDDI
-360 DLTIKP
+360 DLTIQP

-388 RFFSP
+388 RFFTP
-393 TKGRVFVDGQE
+393 TQGRVLIDGQE
-404 IAAITLKN
+404 LSTISLTS

-431 VANIIYGSAAEAE
+431 LGNIIYGFEHEYDEQKITSAAEA
-444 PQRIID
+444 
-450 AADGAFATE
+450 AFATE

-464 ADGFESGVG
+464 PEGYQSLVG

-501 MDEATSALDAASE
+501 MDEATSALDGTSE
-514 KLVKEAFERLR
+514 KLVKEAFERVR
-525 QGRTTIIIAHRFS
+525 KGRTTIIIAHRFS
-538 TIENVDRIV
+538 TIEQADRIV

-557 GTHDELMN
+557 GSHDELMKR
-565 QKGRYEKLY
+565 KGRYEKLY
-574 AVYSS
+574 AVYASS
-579 GRDVEIN
+579 DGG

>member
-333 DSVRGEIVFDGVSFK
+333 ESVRGEIVFDGVSFK

-579 GRDVEIN
+579 GGDVEIN

>member
-1 METEK
+1 MKSEK
-6 SSQLYFRL
+6 SAQLYLRL
-14 LGYLKPY
+14 LGYLRPY

-36 ATEVALPVVIKPFLD
+36 ATEVALPIVIKPFLD
-51 GTFIDKDPTLMTWT
+51 GTFIDKDPSLMTWA
-65 PIALVLI
+65 PIALILI

-139 VITVFVKDSLTVI
+139 VITVFVKDTLTVV
-152 GLLGYLIYLDWKLT
+152 GLLGYLIYLDWQLT

-197 VGTVTEVVQESIDCN
+197 VGAVTEVVQETIDCN
-212 KVVKIFSGQEA
+212 KVVKIFSGQADARE
-223 ERKRFFEASNKLRRL
+223 RFFEVSNKLRRL

-254 LIASIATA
+254 FIAAIATA
-262 VVIYHVMGQVRVG
+262 IVIYHVMGQVRADQT
-275 EITVGGFVSYLA
+275 TVGGFVSYLA

-318 LIDEESEEDEGTVEL
+318 LIDEKQEDDAGTREL
-333 DSVRGEIVFDGVSFK
+333 KNVRGELIFENVSFK
-348 YPGADAYALEEI
+348 YPDSAEYALEGI

-388 RFFSP
+388 RFFAPSNG
-393 TKGRVFVDGQE
+393 KVIIDGQE
-404 IAAITLKN
+404 ISGIKLKS
-412 LRSNIALVSQEVA
+412 LRANIALVSQEVS

-431 VANIIYGSAAEAE
+431 MANVTYGSGGVVDVEQVNAAS
-444 PQRIID
+444 D
-450 AADGAFATE
+450 AAFASE
-459 FINKL
+459 FIQKL
-464 ADGFESGVG
+464 PDGYESLVG

-484 QRLAIART
+484 QRLAIARA
-492 LFKDAPIVI
+492 LYKDAPIVI
-501 MDEATSALDAASE
+501 MDEATSALDATSE
-514 KLVKEAFERLR
+514 MLVKEAFEELR

-538 TIENVDRIV
+538 TIEKADRIV
-547 VMDSGRIVEV
+547 VMDNGRIAEV
-557 GTHDELMN
+557 GTHDELMKR
-565 QKGRYEKLY
+565 KGRYEKLY
-574 AVYSS
+574 AVYAS
-579 GRDVEIN
+579 E

>member
-1 METEK
+1 MKPEK
-6 SSQLYFRL
+6 SAKLYIRL
-14 LGYLKPY
+14 LGYLRPY

-51 GTFIDKDPTLMTWT
+51 GTFINKDPSLMTWA
-65 PIALVLI
+65 PIALILI

-139 VITVFVKDSLTVI
+139 VITVFVKDTLTVV
-152 GLLGYLIYLDWKLT
+152 GLLAYLIYLDWQLT

-197 VGTVTEVVQESIDCN
+197 VGAVTEVVQETIDCN
-212 KVVKIFSGQEA
+212 KVVKIFSGQAAARE
-223 ERKRFFEASNKLRRL
+223 RFFEVSNKLRRL

-254 LIASIATA
+254 FIAAIATA
-262 VVIYHVMGQVRVG
+262 IVIYHVMGQVRADQT
-275 EITVGGFVSYLA
+275 TVGGFVSYLA

-318 LIDEESEEDEGTVEL
+318 LIDEKQEDDAGTREL
-333 DSVRGEIVFDGVSFK
+333 KNVRGELIFDNVSFK
-348 YPGADAYALEEI
+348 YPDSAEYALEGI

-388 RFFSP
+388 RFFAPS
-393 TKGRVFVDGQE
+393 KGKVIIDGQE
-404 IAAITLKN
+404 ISGIKLKS
-412 LRSNIALVSQEVA
+412 LRANIALVSQEVS

-431 VANIIYGSAAEAE
+431 MANVIYGSGGVVDLEQVNAAS
-444 PQRIID
+444 D
-450 AADGAFATE
+450 AAFASE
-459 FINKL
+459 FIQKL
-464 ADGFESGVG
+464 PDGYESLVG

-484 QRLAIART
+484 QRLAIARA
-492 LFKDAPIVI
+492 LYKDAPIVI
-501 MDEATSALDAASE
+501 MDEATSALDATSE
-514 KLVKEAFERLR
+514 MLVKEAFEELR

-538 TIENVDRIV
+538 TIEKADRIV
-547 VMDSGRIVEV
+547 VMDNGRIAEV
-557 GTHDELMN
+557 GTHDELMKR
-565 QKGRYEKLY
+565 KGRYEKLY
-574 AVYSS
+574 AVYAS
-579 GRDVEIN
+579 E

>member
-1 METEK
+1 MKSEK
-6 SSQLYFRL
+6 SAQLYLRL
-14 LGYLKPY
+14 LGYLRPY

-36 ATEVALPVVIKPFLD
+36 ATEVALPIVIKPFLD
-51 GTFIDKDPTLMTWT
+51 GTFIDKDPSLMTWA
-65 PIALVLI
+65 PIALILI

-139 VITVFVKDSLTVI
+139 VITVFVKDTLTVV
-152 GLLGYLIYLDWKLT
+152 GLLGYLIYLDWQLT

-197 VGTVTEVVQESIDCN
+197 VGAVTEVVQETIDCN
-212 KVVKIFSGQEA
+212 KVVKIFSGQADARE
-223 ERKRFFEASNKLRRL
+223 RFFEVSNKLRRL

-254 LIASIATA
+254 FIAAIATA
-262 VVIYHVMGQVRVG
+262 IVIYHVMGQVRADQT
-275 EITVGGFVSYLA
+275 TVGGFVSYLA

-318 LIDEESEEDEGTVEL
+318 LSDEKQEDDAGTREL
-333 DSVRGEIVFDGVSFK
+333 KNVRGELIFENVSFK
-348 YPGADAYALEEI
+348 YPDSAEYALEGI

-388 RFFSP
+388 RFFAPSNGKV
-393 TKGRVFVDGQE
+393 TIDGQE
-404 IAAITLKN
+404 ISGIKLKS
-412 LRSNIALVSQEVA
+412 LRANIALVSQEVS

-431 VANIIYGSAAEAE
+431 MANVTYGSGGVVDVEQVNAAS
-444 PQRIID
+444 D
-450 AADGAFATE
+450 AAFASE
-459 FINKL
+459 FIQKL
-464 ADGFESGVG
+464 PDGYESLVG

-484 QRLAIART
+484 QRLAIARA
-492 LFKDAPIVI
+492 LYKDAPIVI
-501 MDEATSALDAASE
+501 MDEATSALDATSE
-514 KLVKEAFERLR
+514 MLVKEAFEELR

-538 TIENVDRIV
+538 TIEKADRIV
-547 VMDSGRIVEV
+547 VMDNGRIAEV
-557 GTHDELMN
+557 GTHDELMKR
-565 QKGRYEKLY
+565 KGRYEKLY
-574 AVYSS
+574 AVYAS
-579 GRDVEIN
+579 E